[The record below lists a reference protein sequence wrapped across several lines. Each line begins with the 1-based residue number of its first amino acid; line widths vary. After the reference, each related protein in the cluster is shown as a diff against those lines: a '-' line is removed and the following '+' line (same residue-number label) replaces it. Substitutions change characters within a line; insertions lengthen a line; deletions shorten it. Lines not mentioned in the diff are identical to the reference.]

1 MHIAIV
7 ENKRAPVRKS
17 GSAEWAKLDAIFTRH
32 ETVPGHVTPET
43 IDAMKDG
50 KAWMPAQIDV
60 GPRTAERV
68 KSISAVVLDI
78 EAVKG
83 VPDVQP
89 PPFEEVVERVR
100 AKGWRAYAH
109 TTFQHRPD
117 APRYRLI
124 LAVTHDLKPGELK
137 PLGLHV
143 AALLGLAPVTDKAA
157 LEPARLYYLPRC
169 PESALE
175 DARSAA
181 INGEP
186 LDVDTLLAQIKP
198 EPKAQP
204 VKVQGLAADVLNH
217 QHTAED
223 VRADLARLDPS
234 MGYEGWRNVLWAV
247 ASTDLPEAE
256 GLAREWSMRSAEKW
270 DDRDFARTWSSY
282 RPDGGITYGT
292 VKHLVRELD
301 QGALPAC
308 NAQPDALPLAAAID
322 RAQALLMPTLEVSAQ
337 AYPVDALA
345 SLAQAAADLSAGAQV
360 APAMA
365 GQSLLAAAALLVQST
380 ANVQTLDGSTKP
392 LSLYCLTVANSGD
405 GKDTADRPALRTLH
419 EHQRQEGQ
427 RYQLRRSAY
436 EDAKSKRK
444 KGEPAPLDLGRAP
457 YRIASDL
464 TIEGLRRSFDE
475 GIASQGIFSTE
486 AGAVLAGHAMTQEN
500 RIKTAA
506 NLCGLWD
513 RGHISV
519 VRGGGGR
526 TERYGVRL
534 SAHLLIQPAA
544 LGDVLADGTLSG
556 IGFWPRFLLAWP
568 APLEPR
574 KHRPWQA
581 EHSAAIRDYWQR
593 CEKLLAHPMPEE
605 CDNLPTLTLQAEALK
620 DVAAFFERMEREGR
634 KGNLRDVRAFA
645 LRATEQSCRIA
656 GVLAAFEGKQHIDA
670 ATAQCGARLTEYSLR
685 NWLDAL
691 AGKSDP
697 VPGWALTLYRWLA
710 ERGCS
715 ATIRDIPRIGPA
727 TVRPANRRDQAIDR
741 LKACGLVRITS
752 DQITALGVQ
761 HADR

>member
-1 MHIAIV
+1 VHGRIS
-7 ENKRAPVRKS
+7 P
-17 GSAEWAKLDAIFTRH
+17 
-32 ETVPGHVTPET
+32 ETVN
-43 IDAMKDG
+43 DLKDG
-50 KAWMPAQIDV
+50 KGWMPAQIDV
-60 GPRTAERV
+60 GQRTAERV

-78 EAVKG
+78 EASKAA
-83 VPDVQP
+83 PHIQP
-89 PPFEEVVERVR
+89 PAFDEAVERVR

-124 LAVTHDLKPGELK
+124 LAIDRDIKPEELR

-143 AALLGLAPVTDKAA
+143 AGLLGLDAVTDKAA
-157 LEPARLYYLPRC
+157 LEPARLYFLPRC
-169 PESALE
+169 PESALC
-175 DARSAA
+175 DARSAIIDGQSLEVNA
-181 INGEP
+181 Q
-186 LDVDTLLAQIKP
+186 LAQIKP
-198 EPKAQP
+198 EPKTRP
-204 VKVQGLAADVLNH
+204 VKVLGLAADILNH
-217 QHTAED
+217 HHTAED

-234 MGYEGWRNVLWAV
+234 MGYEAWRNVLWAV

-256 GLAREWSMRSAEKW
+256 ELAREWSMRSAGKW
-270 DDRDFARTWSSY
+270 DERAFARTWDSY
-282 RPDGGITYGT
+282 KPDGGITYGT
-292 VKHLVRELD
+292 VKHMLRELD
-301 QGALPAC
+301 HGAPAP
-308 NAQPDALPLAAAID
+308 QPGPLEALPLTAAIE
-322 RAQALLMPTLEVSAQ
+322 RAQTLLKPPLEVSAQ
-337 AYPVDALA
+337 AYPVDALGP
-345 SLAQAAADLSAGAQV
+345 LAQAAADLSAGAQV

-380 ANVQTLDGSTKP
+380 ANVQTLDGSPKP

-419 EHQRQEGQ
+419 EHQRREGQ
-427 RYQLRRSAY
+427 RYQLLRKDF
-436 EDAKSKRK
+436 EEAKAKRK
-444 KGEPAPLDLGRAP
+444 KGEPAPLDPGRAP
-457 YRIASDL
+457 YRITSDL

-500 RIKTAA
+500 RIKTAT

-544 LGDVLADGTLSG
+544 LGDVLGDEMLSD

-574 KHRPWQA
+574 KHRPWQP
-581 EHSAAIRDYWQR
+581 EHSEAIRDYWQR
-593 CEKLLAHPMPEE
+593 CKNLLAHPVPEE
-605 CDNLPTLTLQAEALK
+605 CDNLPTLTLQADALK
-620 DVAAFFERMEREGR
+620 DVAAFFERMELEGR

-645 LRATEQSCRIA
+645 LRATEQACRIA
-656 GVLAAFEGKQHIDA
+656 GVLAAFEGKKHIDA
-670 ATAQCGARLTEYSLR
+670 ATAQCGARLAEHSLR

-691 AGKSDP
+691 SGKSDP

-710 ERGCS
+710 ERE
-715 ATIRDIPRIGPA
+715 AAAIRDIPRIGPPS
-727 TVRPANRRDQAIDR
+727 VRPANRRDQAIER
-741 LKACGLVRITS
+741 LTACGLARIS
-752 DQITALGVQ
+752 GDRIVALGVQ